1 MATEARDEKHAQ
13 AINDDTKQEPPA
25 CARERACSTCH
36 DDPLRDRGILPV
48 ITTVNRTQVPGLTRG
63 VPLSSVA
70 YHAEELD
77 PVAAYALGSAMDGLL
92 QQSGPLLCVLQPQYA
107 SSLGG
112 GLFEFRF
119 QDLTEDLLRQLG
131 KKARRSLLEAQQKV
145 LFRVFFHPHG
155 DNVLLL
161 LGGYDKAKHSSPT
174 YQNTQIQLARK
185 RLADWQAR
193 HRQRRK

>member
-1 MATEARDEKHAQ
+1 
-13 AINDDTKQEPPA
+13 
-25 CARERACSTCH
+25 
-36 DDPLRDRGILPV
+36 V
-48 ITTVNRTQVPGLTRG
+48 IRP
-63 VPLSSVA
+63 SSV
-70 YHAEELD
+70 
-77 PVAAYALGSAMDGLL
+77 GSRNAIR
-92 QQSGPLLCVLQPQYA
+92 SRPTPWVRPWTVSSSRAVRSSA
-107 SSLGG
+107 SSGHSTRARWGG

-131 KKARRSLLEAQQKV
+131 KKARRKLLEAQQKV

-174 YQNTQIQLARK
+174 YQNAQIQIARK

>member
-1 MATEARDEKHAQ
+1 VDVRGDS
-13 AINDDTKQEPPA
+13 PV
-25 CARERACSTCH
+25 ERW
-36 DDPLRDRGILPV
+36 L
-48 ITTVNRTQVPGLTRG
+48 QQ
-63 VPLSSVA
+63 
-70 YHAEELD
+70 LD

-92 QQSGPLLCVLQPQYA
+92 QQSGPFLCILRPQYA

-131 KKARRSLLEAQQKV
+131 KKARRSMLGAQQKV

-174 YQNTQIQLARK
+174 YQNAQIQIARK

>member
-1 MATEARDEKHAQ
+1 MPPRPYRLAFYLDARGDS
-13 AINDDTKQEPPA
+13 PV
-25 CARERACSTCH
+25 ERW
-36 DDPLRDRGILPV
+36 L
-48 ITTVNRTQVPGLTRG
+48 Q
-63 VPLSSVA
+63 
-70 YHAEELD
+70 ELD
-77 PVAAYALGSAMDGLL
+77 PVSAYALGSAMDGLL
-92 QQSGPLLCVLQPQYA
+92 QQSGPLLCVLRPQYA

-131 KKARRSLLEAQQKV
+131 KKARRSLLKVQQKV

-155 DNVLLL
+155 DKVLLL

-174 YQNTQIQLARK
+174 YQNAQIQIARK

>member
-1 MATEARDEKHAQ
+1 
-13 AINDDTKQEPPA
+13 
-25 CARERACSTCH
+25 
-36 DDPLRDRGILPV
+36 
-48 ITTVNRTQVPGLTRG
+48 
-63 VPLSSVA
+63 
-70 YHAEELD
+70 
-77 PVAAYALGSAMDGLL
+77 MDGLL
-92 QQSGPLLCVLQPQYA
+92 QQSGPLLCVLRPQYA

-145 LFRVFFHPHG
+145 LFRVFFHPYG
-155 DNVLLL
+155 DKVLLL
-161 LGGYDKAKHSSPT
+161 LGGYDNAKHSSPT
-174 YQNTQIQLARK
+174 YQNAQIQIARK

>member
-1 MATEARDEKHAQ
+1 LSAGSSSSIRS
-13 AINDDTKQEPPA
+13 
-25 CARERACSTCH
+25 R
-36 DDPLRDRGILPV
+36 
-48 ITTVNRTQVPGLTRG
+48 LTPWVR
-63 VPLSSVA
+63 PWT
-70 YHAEELD
+70 
-77 PVAAYALGSAMDGLL
+77 GLL
-92 QQSGPLLCVLQPQYA
+92 QQSGPLLCVLRPQYA

-131 KKARRSLLEAQQKV
+131 KKARRSLLRVQQKV

-155 DNVLLL
+155 DNLLLL

-174 YQNTQIQLARK
+174 YQSAQIQIARK

-193 HRQRRK
+193 HRQRQK